1 MHFVIYR
8 SENNQYFFAI
18 KSANHETV
26 ATSETY
32 VYKESAQRTIEAIK
46 KGIDQSAFVIDMTE

>member
-1 MHFVIYR
+1 MYFSIRKASDGQYYFV
-8 SENNQYFFAI
+8 I

-32 VYKESAQRTIEAIK
+32 VYKESAQRTIDAIK
-46 KGIDQSAFVIDMTE
+46 SGINSLSFVIDMTE

>member
-8 SENNQYFFAI
+8 SENNQYFFVI

-26 ATSETY
+26 ATNETY
-32 VYKESAQRTIEAIK
+32 VYKESAQRTIDAIK
-46 KGIDQSAFVIDMTE
+46 NGIDQSSFVIDMTE